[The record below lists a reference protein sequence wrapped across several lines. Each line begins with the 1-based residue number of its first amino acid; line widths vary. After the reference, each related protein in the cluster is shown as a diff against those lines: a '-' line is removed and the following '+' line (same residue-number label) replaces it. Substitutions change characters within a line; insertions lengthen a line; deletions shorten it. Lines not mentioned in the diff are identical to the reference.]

1 MAQHD
6 LTTTP
11 VQIGRAGQQV
21 VVSNLGPDTV
31 YLGYANDVDSTNGLP
46 VPVSSGYEF
55 PHDLT
60 KDLFAVSGGTSDIRT
75 LVVG

>member
-31 YLGYANDVDSTNGLP
+31 YLGYESDVDATSGLP
-46 VPVSSGYEF
+46 VPASSGYEF
-55 PHDLT
+55 PKDLT
-60 KDLFAVSGGTSDIRT
+60 RDLFAVSAGTSDIRS